1 MISIPFVSKFY
12 WEGSERSQN
21 KNLLF
26 LGPGIYVPKLYPR
39 TDYVQKRLK
48 RFCWFLKRDLSIKLE
63 WCWKIFSTYTLL
75 FNFWRVKHKRWKEAK
90 MPLQPYVKTSFSN
103 KKMYPIS
110 AGWDSC
116 PNFPKYIVT
125 VQNVLPAEDLNL
137 LFKSYFSCFLTEI
150 RKFSTKDKWK
160 KNTVYF

>member
-1 MISIPFVSKFY
+1 
-12 WEGSERSQN
+12 
-21 KNLLF
+21 
-26 LGPGIYVPKLYPR
+26 
-39 TDYVQKRLK
+39 
-48 RFCWFLKRDLSIKLE
+48 
-63 WCWKIFSTYTLL
+63 
-75 FNFWRVKHKRWKEAK
+75 

-125 VQNVLPAEDLNL
+125 VQNVLPAEGLDL

-150 RKFSTKDKWK
+150 RKFFTKDKWK